1 MKQVSLL
8 LFLLIYLAFGAGCI
22 DFWSTDTTE
31 NATSPPV
38 LHYERGNISIPINTS
53 EIPVRRF
60 DVNATEAIE
69 IVLAD
74 QRAGILFENGWEIAS
89 IRTGFEEEDP
99 NREHIDVEF
108 RNDELSL
115 SFFIE
120 VDEQEERAT
129 RGRCSPIVWGGRPW
143 PDSKEPRPEDY
154 YQNYYLP
161 KTDQF
166 AVVDCQNERIVM
178 VYNETTI
185 FYLYPSY
192 GDANVWD
199 PDRSETGAPQP
210 SHTGRTA

>member
-1 MKQVSLL
+1 MRQNSVLLVALL
-8 LFLLIYLAFGAGCI
+8 LLAFGAGCI
-22 DFWSTDTTE
+22 DFSET
-31 NATSPPV
+31 NATSTPI
-38 LHYERGNISIPINTS
+38 LHYEQGNTSIPINVS
-53 EIPVRRF
+53 EIPVRTF

-74 QRAGILFENGWEIAS
+74 QRAGILLEGGWNITS
-89 IRTGFEEEDP
+89 IRTGFEEADP

-120 VDEQEERAT
+120 VDEREERAT
-129 RGRCSPIVWGGRPW
+129 RGRCSAIVWGGRPW

-166 AVVDCQNERIVM
+166 AVIDCQNERIVM
-178 VYNETTI
+178 VYNKTTI

-199 PDRSETGAPQP
+199 PDRSETGASQP

>member
-1 MKQVSLL
+1 
-8 LFLLIYLAFGAGCI
+8 
-22 DFWSTDTTE
+22 
-31 NATSPPV
+31 
-38 LHYERGNISIPINTS
+38 
-53 EIPVRRF
+53 VRTF
-60 DVNATEAIE
+60 DVNATEVIE

-74 QRAGILFENGWEIAS
+74 QRAGILLEGGWNITS

-99 NREHIDVEF
+99 NREHIDAEF

-120 VDEQEERAT
+120 VDEREERAT
-129 RGRCSPIVWGGRPW
+129 RGRCSPMVWGGRPW
-143 PDSKEPRPEDY
+143 PDSKGPRPEDY
-154 YQNYYLP
+154 YQSRPPL
-161 KTDQF
+161 TDRF
-166 AVVDCQNERIVM
+166 SVVDCQNERIVM

>member
-1 MKQVSLL
+1 MRQNSVLLVALL
-8 LFLLIYLAFGAGCI
+8 LLALGAGCT
-22 DFWSTDTTE
+22 STPE
-31 NATSPPV
+31 NVTPAPV
-38 LHYERGNISIPINTS
+38 LHYEQGDTSIPINVS

-60 DVNATEAIE
+60 DVNATEVIG

-74 QRAGILFENGWEIAS
+74 QRAGILLEGGWKIAS
-89 IRTGFEEEDP
+89 IRAGFEEEDP

-120 VDEQEERAT
+120 VDEREERAT
-129 RGRCSPIVWGGRPW
+129 RGRCSAIVWGGRPW

-161 KTDQF
+161 KTGQF
-166 AVVDCQNERIVM
+166 AVIDCQNERIVM
-178 VYNETTI
+178 VYNKTTI

>member
-1 MKQVSLL
+1 MKRIFILSLTLL
-8 LFLLIYLAFGAGCI
+8 LLALGAGCI
-22 DFWSTDTTE
+22 DFPGA
-31 NATSPPV
+31 NATETVTPAPV
-38 LHYERGNISIPINTS
+38 LHYERGDVSIPINVS
-53 EIPVRRF
+53 EIPVRTF
-60 DVNATEAIE
+60 DVNATEVIE

-74 QRAGILFENGWEIAS
+74 QRAGILLEGGWQITS
-89 IRTGFEEEDP
+89 IRTGFEGEDP

-120 VDEQEERAT
+120 VDEREKRAT

-143 PDSKEPRPEDY
+143 PDSKGPRPEDY
-154 YQNYYLP
+154 YQSRPPL
-161 KTDQF
+161 TDRF
-166 AVVDCQNERIVM
+166 SVVDCQNERIVM
-178 VYNETTI
+178 VYNKTTI

-210 SHTGRTA
+210 RHTGRTA